1 MVAFDCVDDAH
12 EDAQFTAESR
22 EQLLERVLQH
32 FDYYH
37 PEVSEEEVS
46 DIVSANAY
54 DPEVRARALA
64 RFARSMEGRPW
75 NETELVEA
83 ERSS

>member
-1 MVAFDCVDDAH
+1 MVAFDCVDEAH

-37 PEVSEEEVS
+37 PAISEEEVN
-46 DIVSANAY
+46 DIVRANAY
-54 DPEVRARALA
+54 DPEVRARTHT

-75 NETELVEA
+75 DETELVEA